1 MKKNHPCGSDQ
12 MFVIRAGMDFKL
24 RCLGCS
30 REFMI
35 PRNKIEKNILSQMLK
50 AKDLDFKQKRRQ
62 EYRIE
67 YLERL
72 VKSL

>member
-1 MKKNHPCGSDQ
+1 MCVIFLFEGGGALDVRPGDVLTMKKNHPCGSDQ

-35 PRNKIEKNILSQMLK
+35 PRNKIEKNIKKIMR
-50 AKDLDFKQKRRQ
+50 DT
-62 EYRIE
+62 EG
-67 YLERL
+67 
-72 VKSL
+72 